1 MTIEDEYQIVCH
13 NIRVLRKTNGL
24 SRTAM
29 ARRIHVSLKTL
40 DSLEGGIFPD
50 RIRIGFFFHVE
61 QAFGIPPQKML
72 MVRLED
78 DL

>member
-1 MTIEDEYQIVCH
+1 MTIAEEYQIVCH
-13 NIRVLRKTNGL
+13 NIRVLRKRHGL

-40 DSLEGGIFPD
+40 DSLEAGIFPK

-61 QAFGIPPQKML
+61 RAFGISPQKML
-72 MVRLED
+72 MERLQD